1 MQTRKFAS
9 NEKKGLLEEFE
20 DKLKKWHDEKAED
33 EAVLR
38 RAKVSSYAFT
48 PYTSIQSFLVGMRIN
63 GVLLLRLVSIVSG

>member
-1 MQTRKFAS
+1 M
-9 NEKKGLLEEFE
+9 
-20 DKLKKWHDEKAED
+20 AED

-63 GVLLLRLVSIVSG
+63 GVLLLRLGSIVAG